1 MRHPATWKV
10 DLVDQVAQDID
21 NAGTVAI
28 VDIHGLRNNQ
38 FQGIRRDVRGD
49 LKIRVMRLTLLRK
62 ALEKSKKPGILDLSK
77 QVNGQV
83 ALVTTNSEPV
93 AVNRVLR
100 QKRQMMSPRGGET
113 ASADIVIPEGETSF
127 PPGPMISEFQKAGLQ
142 TAIEKGKIVI
152 KKESVVVKKGEVIS
166 KDRASLLQKL
176 DIKPIE
182 VGLNLV
188 VAYASGTLFSSDV
201 LSITPESVSL
211 DIASSFLT
219 AKTLALEIGFVVPEI
234 IPDLIVKARLV
245 AESLAMKAGIVDESS
260 IQLFIL
266 KAIRDASAV
275 QEAVGEGKEEKG
287 STGKEDK
294 KKEKEA
300 KSEST
305 DEDVSAGLSSLFG

>member
-10 DLVDQVAQDID
+10 DLVDQVAQEIE

-62 ALEKSKKPGILDLSK
+62 ALEKSTKPNIIDISK
-77 QVNGQV
+77 HVNGQV

-93 AVNRVLR
+93 TVNKVLR
-100 QKRQMMSPRGGET
+100 EKRQMMSPRGGET
-113 ASADIVIPEGETSF
+113 ASSDIVIPAGETSF

-152 KKESVVVKKGEVIS
+152 KKESVVVQKGQIIS
-166 KDRASLLQKL
+166 KEQASLLQKL

-188 VAYASGTLFSSDV
+188 VAYQSGTIFSSDV

-211 DIASSFLT
+211 DIVASYIR
-219 AKTLALEIGFVVPEI
+219 AKSLALETGFIVPEI
-234 IPDLIVKARLV
+234 VPDLIIKARLI

-275 QEAVGEGKEEKG
+275 KEAVGEDKG
-287 STGKEDK
+287 STKKEDK
-294 KKEKEA
+294 TEEKKA